1 MCARCFV
8 LFLIFV
14 STCVCVCLRVQ
25 GPLRVPSGRALPCFP
40 IITHHFD
47 KDTPGPSRF
56 PNIGLIKQSN
66 TRTVPALLGRL
77 AVWRHNIKNKKNGIA
92 RRDGNAR
99 TTCRMKIAIWET
111 IPVKHPNFWPPRG
124 PGNPQGP
131 GSQTTKSCIAGPC
144 ALKLESR
151 TGSSREVETGK

>member
-111 IPVKHPNFWPPRG
+111 IPVKHQFFCHPEAPATRKG
-124 PGNPQGP
+124 PDRKQQNPALQVRALLNLKAVQGHP
-131 GSQTTKSCIAGPC
+131 GK
-144 ALKLESR
+144 
-151 TGSSREVETGK
+151 